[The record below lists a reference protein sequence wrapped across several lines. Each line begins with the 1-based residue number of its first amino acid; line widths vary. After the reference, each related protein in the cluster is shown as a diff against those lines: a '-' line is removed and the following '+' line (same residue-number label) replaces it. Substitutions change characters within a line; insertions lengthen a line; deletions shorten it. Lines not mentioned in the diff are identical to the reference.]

1 MRVAVVSESFLP
13 TVNGVTTSVLRVLE
27 HLDRQGHEAVVIAPA
42 PGAPAEYA
50 GARVVPVPAL
60 SYREFPVGLPTSI
73 VSRTLTDFA
82 PDVLHAA
89 SPFLLG
95 AHAIGASWRLG
106 IPSVAIF
113 QTDVAGYAKRNR
125 LAAATSFAWRVV
137 NLVHDKADLTLAPSS
152 SALNDLAAAGV
163 QRLDRWGRGVD
174 LDGYHPRLRH
184 DPEAHALRARLAPN
198 GEVIV
203 GYVGRLA
210 PEKQV
215 ERFAALRGVPGI
227 RIAIVGDG
235 PSSASV
241 RSALKG
247 MPVEFLGALH
257 GRDLALA
264 YASFDVFAHTGCE
277 ETFGQTIQEAQ
288 ASGLP
293 VIAPR
298 AGGPIDLIDHGRTG
312 MLTDPDDA
320 RALRGAVRELAADP
334 ALRARLGEAGR
345 RAVLGRTW
353 ESVGEQLIG
362 HYERVVDEARAR
374 RSADA
379 AATFR
384 LLSSSG
390 ALLF

>member
-27 HLDRQGHEAVVIAPA
+27 HLQARGHETIVIAPA
-42 PGAPAEYA
+42 PGAPDAYA

-60 SYREFPVGLPTSI
+60 SYREFPVGLPTPI
-73 VSRTLTDFA
+73 VSRTLAEFA
-82 PDVLHAA
+82 PDVVHAA

-152 SALNDLAAAGV
+152 SALADLAAAGV

-174 LDGYHPRLRH
+174 LDGYHPRLKL
-184 DPEAHALRARLAPN
+184 DASTAELKNRLAPN
-198 GEVIV
+198 GELIV
-203 GYVGRLA
+203 GYVGRFA

-215 ERFAALRGVPGI
+215 ERFAALRGIPGI
-227 RIAIVGDG
+227 RIALVGDG
-235 PSSASV
+235 PSAASV
-241 RSALKG
+241 RSALAG
-247 MPVEFLGALH
+247 MPVEYLGALH
-257 GRDLALA
+257 GRELAVA
-264 YASFDVFAHTGCE
+264 YAAFDIFVHNGSE

-288 ASGLP
+288 ATGLP
-293 VIAPR
+293 VVAPR

-312 MLTDPDDA
+312 LLTDPDSS
-320 RALRGAVRELAADP
+320 RSVRGAVMHLVGDA

-345 RAVLGRTW
+345 RSVLGRTW
-353 ESVGEQLIG
+353 QAVGDQLIA
-362 HYERVVDEARAR
+362 HYERVIDEARAR
-374 RSADA
+374 RTADA
-379 AATFR
+379 ETMLRVLGSPSGR
-384 LLSSSG
+384 L
-390 ALLF
+390 F

>member
-27 HLDRQGHEAVVIAPA
+27 HLQARGHETVVIAPA
-42 PGAPAEYA
+42 AGAPAEYA
-50 GARVVPVPAL
+50 GAQVVPVPVL
-60 SYREFPVGLPTSI
+60 SYREFPVGLPTPI
-73 VSRTLTDFA
+73 VSRTLADFA
-82 PDVLHAA
+82 PDVVHAA
-89 SPFLLG
+89 SPFMLG

-106 IPSVAIF
+106 IPSVAVF

-125 LAAATSFAWRVV
+125 MAAATSFAWRVV

-152 SALNDLAAAGV
+152 SALSDLAAAGV

-174 LDGYHPRLRH
+174 LDGYHPRWRT
-184 DPEAHALRARLAPN
+184 DAEALALRARLAPN
-198 GEVIV
+198 GELIV

-235 PSSASV
+235 PSAASV
-241 RSALKG
+241 RTALHG

-257 GRDLALA
+257 GRQLALA
-264 YASFDVFAHTGCE
+264 YAAFDVFAHTGCD

-312 MLTDPDDA
+312 LLTDPDDA
-320 RALRGAVRELAADP
+320 RALRGAVRELASDA

-353 ESVGEQLIG
+353 HAVGDHLIG
-362 HYERVVDEARAR
+362 HYERVIDEVRAR
-374 RSADA
+374 RAADGE
-379 AATFR
+379 TMFR
-384 LLSSSG
+384 LLG
-390 ALLF
+390 APGARLF

>member
-27 HLDRQGHEAVVIAPA
+27 HLQARGHETVVIAPA
-42 PGAPAEYA
+42 GAPAEYA
-50 GARVVPVPAL
+50 GARVVPVPTV
-60 SYREFPVGLPTSI
+60 SYREFPVGLPTPI
-73 VSRTLTDFA
+73 VSRTLADFA
-82 PDVLHAA
+82 PDVVHAA

-95 AHAIGASWRLG
+95 AHAIGAASRLG

-152 SALNDLAAAGV
+152 SALGDLAAAGL

-184 DPEAHALRARLAPN
+184 DPDALALRARLAPN
-198 GEVIV
+198 GELLV

-215 ERFAALRGVPGI
+215 ERFATLRGVPGI
-227 RIAIVGDG
+227 RIVIVGDG
-235 PSSASV
+235 PSAPSV

-247 MPVEFLGALH
+247 MPVEYLGALH
-257 GRDLALA
+257 GRQLALA

-298 AGGPIDLIDHGRTG
+298 SGGPIDLIDHGRTG
-312 MLTDPDDA
+312 LLTDPDDPRSL
-320 RALRGAVRELAADP
+320 RAAVRELAGDA
-334 ALRARLGEAGR
+334 ALRARLAEAGR

-353 ESVGEQLIG
+353 QAVGDQLIG
-362 HYERVVDEARAR
+362 HYERVIDEVRSRRA
-374 RSADA
+374 ADGE
-379 AATFR
+379 TMFR
-384 LLSSSG
+384 LLGSPG
-390 ALLF
+390 ARLF

>member
-27 HLDRQGHEAVVIAPA
+27 HLQRRGHETVVIAPA
-42 PGAPAEYA
+42 AGAPTEYA
-50 GARVVPVPAL
+50 GARVVPVPTL

-73 VSRTLTDFA
+73 VSRTLADFA
-82 PDVLHAA
+82 PHVVHAA

-125 LAAATSFAWRVV
+125 LAAATSFAWKVV

-152 SALNDLAAAGV
+152 SALSDLTAAGV

-184 DPEAHALRARLAPN
+184 DPEALALRARLAPH
-198 GEVIV
+198 GELLV

-235 PSSASV
+235 PSAPSV
-241 RSALKG
+241 RAALKG
-247 MPVEFLGALH
+247 MPVSFLGARH

-288 ASGLP
+288 AAGLP

-298 AGGPIDLIDHGRTG
+298 SGGPIDLIDHGRTG
-312 MLTDPDDA
+312 LLTDPDDA
-320 RALRGAVRELAADP
+320 RALRGAIRTLAGDA
-334 ALRARLGEAGR
+334 ALRARIGEAGR

-353 ESVGEQLIG
+353 EALGDQLIG

-379 AATFR
+379 ETTFR
-384 LLSSSG
+384 LLSASS

>member
-13 TVNGVTTSVLRVLE
+13 TVNGVTTSVLRVVE
-27 HLDRQGHEAVVIAPA
+27 HLQARGHDTVVIAPDA
-42 PGAPAEYA
+42 GAPAEYA
-50 GARVVPVPAL
+50 GARVVSVPTL
-60 SYREFPVGLPTSI
+60 SYREFPVGLPTPI
-73 VSRTLTDFA
+73 VSRTLAEFA
-82 PDVLHAA
+82 PDVVHAA

-125 LAAATSFAWRVV
+125 LSAATSFAWRVV

-152 SALNDLAAAGV
+152 SALSDLTAAGV

-174 LDGYHPRLRH
+174 LDGYHPRLRT
-184 DPEAHALRARLAPN
+184 DPDALALRSLLAPR
-198 GEVIV
+198 GELIV

-215 ERFAALRGVPGI
+215 ERFAALRGVAGI
-227 RIAIVGDG
+227 RIVIVGDG
-235 PSSASV
+235 PSENSV
-241 RSALKG
+241 RSALTG
-247 MPVEFLGALH
+247 MPVEYLGSLH
-257 GRDLALA
+257 GRQLALA
-264 YASFDVFAHTGCE
+264 YAAFDIFAHNGCE

-288 ASGLP
+288 ASGLA

-312 MLTDPDDA
+312 LLTDPDNSRSLREAVGDLVGDA
-320 RALRGAVRELAADP
+320 

-345 RAVLGRTW
+345 RSVLGRTW
-353 ESVGEQLIG
+353 HALGDQLIA
-362 HYERVVDEARAR
+362 HYERVIDDSRSR

-379 AATFR
+379 ELMLR
-384 LLSSSG
+384 LVGSPG

>member
-27 HLDRQGHEAVVIAPA
+27 HLRARGHETVVIAPA
-42 PGAPAEYA
+42 GAPARYA
-50 GARVVPVPAL
+50 GARVVPVPTL
-60 SYREFPVGLPTSI
+60 SYREFPVGLPTPI
-73 VSRTLTDFA
+73 VSRTLADFA
-82 PDVLHAA
+82 PDVVHAA

-113 QTDVAGYAKRNR
+113 QTDVAGYAQRNR

-152 SALNDLAAAGV
+152 SALYDLAAAGV

-184 DPEAHALRARLAPN
+184 DPDALALRARLAPD
-198 GEVIV
+198 GELLV

-215 ERFAALRGVPGI
+215 ERFATLRGVPGI
-227 RIAIVGDG
+227 RIVIVGDG
-235 PSSASV
+235 PSAPSV
-241 RSALKG
+241 RSALAG
-247 MPVEFLGALH
+247 MPVEYLGALH
-257 GRDLALA
+257 GRQLALA

-298 AGGPIDLIDHGRTG
+298 SGGPIDLIDHGRSG
-312 MLTDPDDA
+312 LLTDPDNP
-320 RALRGAVRELAADP
+320 RSLRTAVRELAAD
-334 ALRARLGEAGR
+334 AAVRARLGESAR
-345 RAVLGRTW
+345 RSVLGRTW
-353 ESVGEQLIG
+353 QAVGDELIG
-362 HYERVVDEARAR
+362 HYERVIDEVRAR

-379 AATFR
+379 ETMFR
-384 LLSSSG
+384 LLGSSG
-390 ALLF
+390 ARLF

>member
-27 HLDRQGHEAVVIAPA
+27 HLQTRGHETVVIAPA
-42 PGAPAEYA
+42 GAPTRYA
-50 GARVVPVPAL
+50 GARVVPVPTV
-60 SYREFPVGLPTSI
+60 SYREFPVGLPTPI
-73 VSRTLTDFA
+73 VSRTLADFA
-82 PDVLHAA
+82 PDVVHAA

-95 AHAIGASWRLG
+95 AHAIGAASRLG

-137 NLVHDKADLTLAPSS
+137 NLVHDKADLTLAPST
-152 SALNDLAAAGV
+152 SALSDLASAGV

-184 DPEAHALRARLAPN
+184 DAEALALRARLTPN
-198 GEVIV
+198 GELLI

-215 ERFAALRGVPGI
+215 ERFAELRGVPGI

-235 PSSASV
+235 PSAPSV
-241 RSALKG
+241 RSALTG
-247 MPVEFLGALH
+247 MPVEYLGALH
-257 GRDLALA
+257 GRQLALA

-298 AGGPIDLIDHGRTG
+298 SGGPIDLIDHGRTG
-312 MLTDPDDA
+312 LLTDPDDP
-320 RALRGAVRELAADP
+320 RSLRTAVRELAGDP
-334 ALRARLGEAGR
+334 ALRARLGESGR

-353 ESVGEQLIG
+353 QTLGDQLIG
-362 HYERVVDEARAR
+362 HYERVIDEVRLR

-379 AATFR
+379 ETMFR
-384 LLSSSG
+384 LLG
-390 ALLF
+390 APGARLF

>member
-27 HLDRQGHEAVVIAPA
+27 HLQARGHETIVIAPA
-42 PGAPAEYA
+42 AGAPDYYA

-60 SYREFPVGLPTSI
+60 SYREFPVGLPTPI
-73 VSRTLTDFA
+73 VSRTLADFA
-82 PDVLHAA
+82 PDVVHAA

-95 AHAIGASWRLG
+95 AHAIGASSRLG

-137 NLVHDKADLTLAPSS
+137 TLVHDKADLTLAPSS

-174 LDGYHPRLRH
+174 LDGYHPRLR
-184 DPEAHALRARLAPN
+184 DDAEARELKTRLAPN
-198 GEVIV
+198 GELLV

-227 RIAIVGDG
+227 RIVIVGDG
-235 PSSASV
+235 PSAPSV

-257 GRDLALA
+257 GRQLALA

-312 MLTDPDDA
+312 LLTDPDDS
-320 RALRGAVRELAADP
+320 RALRAAVRELVGDA

-353 ESVGEQLIG
+353 EAVGDQLIG
-362 HYERVVDEARAR
+362 HYERVIGEVRIRRTAEAE
-374 RSADA
+374 
-379 AATFR
+379 TMFR
-384 LLSSSG
+384 LLG
-390 ALLF
+390 APGARLF

>member
-27 HLDRQGHEAVVIAPA
+27 HVKARGHESVVIAPA
-42 PGAPAEYA
+42 GAPTEYA
-50 GARVVPVPAL
+50 GARVVSVPTV
-60 SYREFPVGLPTSI
+60 SYREFPVGLPTPI
-73 VSRTLTDFA
+73 VSRTLAEFA
-82 PDVLHAA
+82 PDVVHAA

-95 AHAIGASWRLG
+95 AHAIGAASRLG

-113 QTDVAGYAKRNR
+113 QTDVAGYARRNR

-152 SALNDLAAAGV
+152 SALGDLAAAGV
-163 QRLDRWGRGVD
+163 QRLDHWGRGVD

-184 DPEAHALRARLAPN
+184 DPEALALRARLAPA
-198 GEVIV
+198 GELLV

-215 ERFAALRGVPGI
+215 ERFAELRGVPGI
-227 RIAIVGDG
+227 RIVIVGDG
-235 PSSASV
+235 PSAPSV
-241 RSALKG
+241 RTALKG
-247 MPVEFLGALH
+247 MPVEYLGTLH
-257 GRDLALA
+257 GRRLALA

-298 AGGPIDLIDHGRTG
+298 SGGPIDLIDHGRTG
-312 MLTDPDDA
+312 LLTDPDDP
-320 RALRGAVRELAADP
+320 RSLRTAVRELAADA
-334 ALRARLGEAGR
+334 ALRARLGESGR

-353 ESVGEQLIG
+353 QSVGDQLIG
-362 HYERVVDEARAR
+362 HYERVIDEVRAR
-374 RSADA
+374 RAADA
-379 AATFR
+379 ETIFR
-384 LLSSSG
+384 LLG
-390 ALLF
+390 APGARLF

>member
-27 HLDRQGHEAVVIAPA
+27 HLQARGHDTVVIAPA
-42 PGAPAEYA
+42 GAPEHYA
-50 GARVVPVPAL
+50 GARVVPVPTV
-60 SYREFPVGLPTSI
+60 SYREFPVGLPTPI
-73 VSRTLTDFA
+73 VSRTLADFA
-82 PDVLHAA
+82 PDVVHAA

-152 SALNDLAAAGV
+152 SALGDLAAAGV

-184 DPEAHALRARLAPN
+184 DADALALRARLAPN
-198 GEVIV
+198 GELLV

-215 ERFAALRGVPGI
+215 ERFAELRGVPGI
-227 RIAIVGDG
+227 RIVIVGDG
-235 PSSASV
+235 PSAPSV
-241 RSALKG
+241 RSALNG
-247 MPVEFLGALH
+247 MPVEYLGALH
-257 GRDLALA
+257 GRQLALA

-298 AGGPIDLIDHGRTG
+298 SGGPIDLIDHGRTG
-312 MLTDPDDA
+312 LLTDPDDP
-320 RALRGAVRELAADP
+320 RSLRTAVRDLAANA
-334 ALRARLGEAGR
+334 ALRARLGESGR

-353 ESVGEQLIG
+353 QALGDQLIG
-362 HYERVVDEARAR
+362 HYERVIDEVRAR

-379 AATFR
+379 ETMFR
-384 LLSSSG
+384 LLG
-390 ALLF
+390 APGARLF

>member
-27 HLDRQGHEAVVIAPA
+27 HLERRGHEAVVIAPA
-42 PGAPAEYA
+42 PGAPREYA

-73 VSRTLTDFA
+73 VSRTLAEFA

-184 DPEAHALRARLAPN
+184 DPEAQALRARLAPN
-198 GEVIV
+198 GDVIV

-247 MPVEFLGALH
+247 MPVKFLGALH

-320 RALRGAVRELAADP
+320 RSLRGAVRELAADP

-362 HYERVVDEARAR
+362 HYARVIDEARAR

-384 LLSSSG
+384 LLSGSG